1 MGLLDSPTSGEILIG
16 GRDINKFRGKEQAI
30 YRNRN
35 IGFVFQS
42 FHLEPTYTVYE
53 NMEIPMLIANIDKG
67 ERRKR
72 IELRLNE
79 VGLLER
85 QKEIV
90 NNLSGGEKQR
100 VAIARALVNGA
111 EIVLADEPCGNLDTE
126 NGAKI
131 MRLLR
136 GLADSGITVV
146 LVTHNLK
153 DAEISDRIVTIQNG
167 KILDSKL
174 LNDSASV
181 NAARI
186 AEENNNI

>member
-1 MGLLDSPTSGEILIG
+1 
-16 GRDINKFRGKEQAI
+16 
-30 YRNRN
+30 
-35 IGFVFQS
+35 
-42 FHLEPTYTVYE
+42 
-53 NMEIPMLIANIDKG
+53 MEIPMLIANIDKG